1 MVNPSNFREID
12 GKDIATK
19 PDQIKRIDENW
30 YQVRSQSIKQ
40 ESWYD
45 VIRTERGLICDC
57 PDNQWRN
64 LKCKHIYAVEISL
77 QLRKT
82 VSEQIT
88 IKEIRIQSCL
98 FCKSENI
105 KKDGIRHNKNYDIQ
119 RYECKACNKKFSINL
134 GFEKMHASPQTITS
148 AIQLYFTGE
157 SLRNVQKFLRLQ
169 GIEIDHTT
177 IYRWI
182 GKYVKLMDKYLGNFK
197 PQVSDRWRA
206 DELYLK
212 IKGDK
217 RYLFAMMDDETRW
230 LIAQEVADS
239 KYNHDAKSLLK
250 MGKDATGKKP
260 LVFTTDGLPA
270 YNEAFKKEF
279 YHTHNPRPVH
289 IRHITF
295 NGRKHNNNLMER
307 LNGEI
312 RDREKTFRGLKKD
325 DTPILKGY
333 QLFHNYI
340 RSHESLDGQTPA
352 DKAGIKI
359 EGENKWITVIQN
371 AKLAQPP
378 TRNTEKN
385 LR

>member
-1 MVNPSNFREID
+1 
-12 GKDIATK
+12 
-19 PDQIKRIDENW
+19 
-30 YQVRSQSIKQ
+30 
-40 ESWYD
+40 
-45 VIRTERGLICDC
+45 
-57 PDNQWRN
+57 
-64 LKCKHIYAVEISL
+64 
-77 QLRKT
+77 
-82 VSEQIT
+82 
-88 IKEIRIQSCL
+88 
-98 FCKSENI
+98 
-105 KKDGIRHNKNYDIQ
+105 
-119 RYECKACNKKFSINL
+119 
-134 GFEKMHASPQTITS
+134 MHASPQTVTS

-157 SLRNVQKFLRLQ
+157 SLRNVQKFLKLQ
-169 GIEIDHTT
+169 GIEVNHTT

-182 GKYVKLMDKYLGNFK
+182 GKYVKLMDKYLANFK

-212 IKGDK
+212 IKGNK

-239 KYNHDAKSLLK
+239 KYNHDARSLLK
-250 MGKDATGKKP
+250 MGKDATDKKP
-260 LVFTTDGLPA
+260 LVFTIDGLPV

-340 RSHESLDGQTPA
+340 RTHDGLEGETPA
-352 DKAGIKI
+352 DRAGIKI
-359 EGENKWITVIQN
+359 EGTNKWITLIQN
-371 AKLAQPP
+371 AS
-378 TRNTEKN
+378 R
-385 LR
+385 